1 MFLGET
7 AQLELQGEGDTK
19 LKVLEL
25 HPRVLRSTGTALEVA
40 IDPADV
46 VLLSE

>member
-7 AQLELQGEGDTK
+7 AQLELRGDGDTS

-25 HPRVLRSTGTALEVA
+25 HPRVVRSAGSPLDVA